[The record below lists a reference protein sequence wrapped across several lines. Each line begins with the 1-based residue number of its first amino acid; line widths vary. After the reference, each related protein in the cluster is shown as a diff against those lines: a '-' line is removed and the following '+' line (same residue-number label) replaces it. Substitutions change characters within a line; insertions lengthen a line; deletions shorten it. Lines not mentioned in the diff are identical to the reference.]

1 MEPVRRPPTPPR
13 PSREALE
20 AVDPRRQGPPDDDD
34 DVVVVSVD
42 GFEGAE
48 WKSLENRPRGE
59 LDEDA
64 KPYWQGLA

>member
-20 AVDPRRQGPPDDDD
+20 AVDPRRQGQPDDDD

-48 WKSLENRPRGE
+48 WKSLASNRPEVSLTRTQSLIGK
-59 LDEDA
+59 A
-64 KPYWQGLA
+64 